1 MAHIY
6 LQIFPQ
12 LELWSIVFLLKFDAR
27 RTYSVDENLTN
38 IASLIETSNC
48 YAPGRA
54 YDNYHW

>member
-12 LELWSIVFLLKFDAR
+12 LELWSIVFLLNFDAR

-38 IASLIETSNC
+38 IAFLIATSNC
-48 YAPGRA
+48 YALGRA
-54 YDNYHW
+54 YGNYH